1 MVDGHG
7 PQNEARDCGQSR
19 VFRGKYVIYI
29 DMQIRLL
36 YQLNAFLL
44 KCTVSVPNYYIE
56 SFIIVSLGE
65 RNARIPI
72 MHEEVV

>member
-29 DMQIRLL
+29 DIQIRLL
-36 YQLNAFLL
+36 YKLNAFLL
-44 KCTVSVPNYYIE
+44 RCTVSVQNYYIE
-56 SFIIVSLGE
+56 SFIIV
-65 RNARIPI
+65 
-72 MHEEVV
+72 